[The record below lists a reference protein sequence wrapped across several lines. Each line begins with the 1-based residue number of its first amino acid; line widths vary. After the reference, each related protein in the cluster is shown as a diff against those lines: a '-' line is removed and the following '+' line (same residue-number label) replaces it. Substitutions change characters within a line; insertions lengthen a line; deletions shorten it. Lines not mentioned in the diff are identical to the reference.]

1 MLMTDIIKSCQS
13 EYGVYEKQINAMVV
27 DNKNNYG
34 IAGDLLKAIK
44 NRRKETEQHRK
55 ELVAPLN
62 DRVKA
67 INGSIKPLTDGLDR
81 LINLLSNK
89 MKSFIEIEARRER
102 ELAEIEQ
109 KRLIEEARKQAEQ
122 VAALFEDDII
132 FGDVETATEMTERRD
147 DIISN
152 IENRIE
158 KDVEKAGKL
167 DLKVKSFNSTTSVRK
182 SWKFDITDTAQIPRE
197 YLVPD
202 LQKIREAVKNGE
214 RDIAGVNIF
223 EDISIASR

>member
-1 MLMTDIIKSCQS
+1 MLMNDIIKSCQS

-34 IAGDLLKAIK
+34 MAGDLLKAIK

-81 LINLLSNK
+81 LISLLSNK

-109 KRLIEEARKQAEQ
+109 KRLIKEARKQAEQ
-122 VAALFEDDII
+122 VAALFEDEII
-132 FGDVETATEMTERRD
+132 FGDVETATEMAERRD
-147 DIISN
+147 EIISN

-158 KDVEKAGKL
+158 KDVEKAGKI

-214 RDIAGVNIF
+214 RYIAGVNIF